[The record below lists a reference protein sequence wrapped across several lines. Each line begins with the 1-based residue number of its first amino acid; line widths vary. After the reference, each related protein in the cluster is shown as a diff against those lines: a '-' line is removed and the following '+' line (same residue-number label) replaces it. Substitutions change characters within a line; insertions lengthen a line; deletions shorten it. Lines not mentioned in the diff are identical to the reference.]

1 MQQSGDWIQ
10 PASDDDRAPRFRSH
24 FLHLPQQKAKRS
36 MEQKRVPRPKRRAE
50 PTAAILVSPSQNVQT
65 SPTSSHRPDTTEES
79 LRALE
84 ARHQVL
90 VLATG
95 HITWTAR
102 SRDDRD
108 GMRWE
113 GASRDWLLFTGQD
126 SDMAR
131 GWGWL
136 DAVHPA
142 DRERVRGDWNGAV
155 AAGDTIEMDCRV
167 RRYDGEYRWLM
178 VRGVPVLG
186 ADDRVQEWVGTATD
200 ITARKQVEDALRASE
215 AALTEDPAQ
224 ELADTQQIQRIS
236 TQLIQESTLDIL
248 YEQIL
253 EAAIAVMRSDL
264 ASIQMLDL
272 DQNALRLLAWKGFD
286 PASAA
291 FWEWVCADAG
301 SACGV
306 AWRMGE
312 RVIVPDVERCEF
324 IAGTQDLKY
333 YRLSGIRA
341 VQSTP
346 LISRHGRLI
355 GMLSTHWSTPHQP
368 AERELRLLDVLARQV
383 ADLIERKQA
392 EAALAYLAAIVT
404 SAEDAIASKTLDG
417 IVTSWNASA
426 ERMFGYTAQE
436 MVGQPILRLFPPDRL
451 GEEDL
456 ILARI
461 RAGERI
467 EHFETVRMAKDGR
480 LLDVS
485 LTISPIRDSAGTIIG
500 ASKIVRDISER
511 KRLERE
517 LRLQAS
523 MIERAH
529 DAIFL
534 WELGG
539 PITFWN
545 RGAELLY
552 GFTREEAL
560 GRVSHDLLQTQRAS
574 TVPDFEAAL
583 ARDGEWIGELIHT
596 ARDGREIV
604 VLSRHQLLVES
615 DGRRYVLETSLDITE
630 RRRME
635 AALREA
641 NARMDEF
648 LHTASHELMAPLTA
662 LQATLQLVDRR
673 IQRLLAATPDGPPD
687 AAHEALGTVA
697 HLIARNEQQVR
708 LLTRLANDLVDAARV
723 QAGKLEI
730 HPTSCDLAEI
740 VWETVTEQRAVRP
753 ERTIQLHLMEGQPVL
768 VTADADRIGQVITN
782 YLTNALKYSPKDQ
795 LVEVTLAIEG
805 KAARVARVSVR
816 DHGPGIPAEEQTRV
830 WEQGH
835 RVPGIESSAEGL
847 GLGLYISHEIV
858 ERHGGTVGLTSVSG
872 EGSTFWFTLPIELTG
887 DQR

>member
-1 MQQSGDWIQ
+1 MEHKRL
-10 PASDDDRAPRFRSH
+10 PHPR
-24 FLHLPQQKAKRS
+24 
-36 MEQKRVPRPKRRAE
+36 RRAK
-50 PTAAILVSPSQNVQT
+50 PTAAILGSPSQNVQT
-65 SPTSSHRPDTTEES
+65 SPTSSQWPGTTEEN
-79 LRALE
+79 LRAPE
-84 ARHQVL
+84 ARHQAL
-90 VLATG
+90 VLAIG
-95 HITWTAR
+95 QITWAAWPQ
-102 SRDDRD
+102 DGRD
-108 GMRWE
+108 GVAWE
-113 GASRDWLLFTGQD
+113 GDSRDWCLFTGQD
-126 SDMAR
+126 CDAAR

-136 DAVHPA
+136 DALHSD
-142 DRERVRGDWNGAV
+142 DRERTRAAWTAAVSARGA
-155 AAGDTIEMDCRV
+155 IEMDCRV

-178 VRGVPVLG
+178 VRGVPVLD
-186 ADDRVQEWVGTATD
+186 ADDSVQEWVGTATD
-200 ITARKQVEDALRASE
+200 ITERKQEGVALRGSE
-215 AALTEDPAQ
+215 A
-224 ELADTQQIQRIS
+224 ELAADLAQDLVGTQQIQRIS
-236 TQLIQESTLDIL
+236 TQLIQEGNLDAV

-253 EAAIAVMRSDL
+253 DAAITVMRSDM
-264 ASIQMLDL
+264 ASMQMLDR

-333 YRLSGIRA
+333 YRLSGIKA

-346 LISRHGRLI
+346 LVSRHGRLI
-355 GMLSTHWSTPHQP
+355 GMLSTHWRTPHQP
-368 AERELRLLDVLARQV
+368 AERELRLLDVLARQ
-383 ADLIERKQA
+383 ATDLVERKQA
-392 EAALAYLAAIVT
+392 EAAVAYLAAIVT

-436 MVGQPILRLFPPDRL
+436 MIGQPILRLFPPDRL

-467 EHFETVRMAKDGR
+467 EHFETVRVTKDGR
-480 LLDVS
+480 HLDVS
-485 LTISPIRDSAGTIIG
+485 LCISPMRDRTGTIIG

-517 LRLQAS
+517 LHFQAS
-523 MIERAH
+523 MLERAH
-529 DAIFL
+529 DAIFF
-534 WELGG
+534 WEFGG
-539 PITFWN
+539 PIIFWN

-560 GRVSHDLLQTQRAS
+560 GRVSHDLLQTERSS
-574 TVPDFEAAL
+574 TVSDFEAAL
-583 ARDGEWIGELIHT
+583 ARDGEWTGELIHT

-604 VLSRHQLLVES
+604 VMSRHQLLVEP
-615 DGRRYVLETSLDITE
+615 DGRRYVLEMSLDITE

-648 LHTASHELMAPLTA
+648 LHTASHELKAPLTA

-768 VTADADRIGQVITN
+768 VTADTDRIGQVITN

-795 LVEVTLAIEG
+795 LVEVKLAIEG

-847 GLGLYISHEIV
+847 GLGLYISREIV
-858 ERHGGTVGLTSVSG
+858 KRHGGTVGLTSVSG